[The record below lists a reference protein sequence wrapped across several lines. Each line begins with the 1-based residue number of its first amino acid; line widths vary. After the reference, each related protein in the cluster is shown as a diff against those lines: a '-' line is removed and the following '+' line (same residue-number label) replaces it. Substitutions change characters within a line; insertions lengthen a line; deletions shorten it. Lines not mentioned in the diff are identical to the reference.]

1 MENEEKDKELKR
13 IQDEVVETLKTI
25 YDPEI
30 PVDIYELG
38 LIYKIQYKL
47 PVVEIDMT
55 LTSPTCPMADML
67 TYEIQTRLKL
77 IKGIEDVAINIVLE
91 PEWNQEMMTD
101 EAKLKLGLL

>member
-1 MENEEKDKELKR
+1 MENEANELKR
-13 IQDEVVETLKTI
+13 IQHEVVETLKTI

-38 LIYKIQYKL
+38 LIYKIEYKL
-47 PVVEIDMT
+47 PVIEIDMT
-55 LTSPTCPMADML
+55 LTSPACPMADML

-77 IKGIEDVAINIVLE
+77 INGVEDVAINLVLE
-91 PEWNQEMMTD
+91 PEWNQDMMTE

>member
-1 MENEEKDKELKR
+1 MENEANELKR

-38 LIYKIQYKL
+38 LIYKIEYKL
-47 PVVEIDMT
+47 PVIEIDMT
-55 LTSPTCPMADML
+55 LTSPACPLADML
-67 TYEIQTRLKL
+67 AYEIQTRLKL
-77 IKGIEDVAINIVLE
+77 INGVEDVAINLVLE
-91 PEWNQEMMTD
+91 PEWNQDMMTE

>member
-1 MENEEKDKELKR
+1 MENEANELKR

-38 LIYKIQYKL
+38 LIYKIEYKL
-47 PVVEIDMT
+47 PVIEIDMT
-55 LTSPTCPMADML
+55 LTSPASPMADML

-77 IKGIEDVAINIVLE
+77 INGVEDVAINLVLE
-91 PEWNQEMMTD
+91 PEWNQDMMTE

>member
-47 PVVEIDMT
+47 PVV
-55 LTSPTCPMADML
+55 
-67 TYEIQTRLKL
+67 
-77 IKGIEDVAINIVLE
+77 
-91 PEWNQEMMTD
+91 
-101 EAKLKLGLL
+101 